1 MWYSPNAEQSLKAYT
16 ALRAAV
22 SAAAT
27 WLWLLLLLLLLSL
40 KWFAFASAADDHQAL
55 RQAQRAQPHFHETDQ
70 SEKSA
75 VRGGDNVLVL

>member
-27 WLWLLLLLLLLSL
+27 WLWLLLLLLLSL

-75 VRGGDNVLVL
+75 VRGGVNMLVL